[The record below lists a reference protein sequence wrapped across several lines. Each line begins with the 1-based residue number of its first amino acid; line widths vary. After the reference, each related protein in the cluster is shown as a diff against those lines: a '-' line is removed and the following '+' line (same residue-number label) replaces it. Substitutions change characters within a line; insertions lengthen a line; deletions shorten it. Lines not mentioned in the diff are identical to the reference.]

1 MFAAQVP
8 AFGDFLGRAATFG
21 NHATAVDQVPR
32 GGDLMVRYPDGT
44 LRNLT
49 KEAGFGMQGF
59 QGLNAIAVREPSI
72 HWSGTKALF
81 SMLVGSP
88 TDFGGPAAGPFFWQ
102 LYEVSNFG
110 QGQTAVIS
118 KVANQPANVNN
129 VSPLYAAS
137 DDRILFT
144 SDRPHNGLTH
154 LYPPLDEYESSP
166 TVSGIWSLNPAVAG
180 GDVHILNHTPSGAFT
195 PIIDSAGRV
204 VFTRWDHLQRDQQ
217 RDGGGFGAKNF
228 TSETAGAASA
238 NVDQNPGSEVFPE
251 PRSPSTSPYGPVRAH
266 FFNAF
271 SPWQMN
277 DDGTDEETLNHVGR
291 HELNFGFLEKTFAAD
306 PDLQE
311 DNSGDTAGRANRKQV
326 NTDGGLFHLR
336 EDPATPGTYL
346 GIMAREFGSL
356 ATNQI
361 VRLTGGS
368 NLNGDQMVVTDVT
381 VGGLNANGSPGGR
394 YRNPLP
400 LTSGKLVAT
409 YTSSPTANAD
419 TNRATMKDF
428 RLKLLNPSGPGGL
441 FEGAAATP
449 LTNGIVKNVTWFN
462 PNNGSDPNAHHEGAL
477 WEMEAVEVVARQR
490 PARAGPQLEAPEAS
504 VFTQQQVDPA
514 AFRNWLVT
522 NNLALIVSRNVTSR
536 DDADR
541 QQPFNLRV
549 PGGVESISTSRP
561 GARKYDVAALQIF
574 QADQIR
580 GYDRAGRRSIA
591 QPLHGLPVTNPNPGT
606 VISSVNV
613 GADGSTAAFVP
624 ARRALTWQLTD
635 QQGAPVVRERMWL
648 TMQPGEVRVCA
659 SCHGANVKDQAGRT
673 AIVNEP
679 DALRQLLAAWKA
691 MPGAT
696 QAAQAAQ
703 SARAIRTG
711 TVAPLLQRALEEKK
725 R

>member
-1 MFAAQVP
+1 
-8 AFGDFLGRAATFG
+8 
-21 NHATAVDQVPR
+21 
-32 GGDLMVRYPDGT
+32 
-44 LRNLT
+44 
-49 KEAGFGMQGF
+49 
-59 QGLNAIAVREPSI
+59 
-72 HWSGTKALF
+72 
-81 SMLVGSP
+81 
-88 TDFGGPAAGPFFWQ
+88 
-102 LYEVSNFG
+102 
-110 QGQTAVIS
+110 
-118 KVANQPANVNN
+118 
-129 VSPLYAAS
+129 
-137 DDRILFT
+137 
-144 SDRPHNGLTH
+144 
-154 LYPPLDEYESSP
+154 
-166 TVSGIWSLNPAVAG
+166 
-180 GDVHILNHTPSGAFT
+180 
-195 PIIDSAGRV
+195 
-204 VFTRWDHLQRDQQ
+204 
-217 RDGGGFGAKNF
+217 
-228 TSETAGAASA
+228 
-238 NVDQNPGSEVFPE
+238 
-251 PRSPSTSPYGPVRAH
+251 
-266 FFNAF
+266 
-271 SPWQMN
+271 
-277 DDGTDEETLNHVGR
+277 
-291 HELNFGFLEKTFAAD
+291 
-306 PDLQE
+306 
-311 DNSGDTAGRANRKQV
+311 
-326 NTDGGLFHLR
+326 
-336 EDPATPGTYL
+336 
-346 GIMAREFGSL
+346 
-356 ATNQI
+356 
-361 VRLTGGS
+361 
-368 NLNGDQMVVTDVT
+368 
-381 VGGLNANGSPGGR
+381 
-394 YRNPLP
+394 
-400 LTSGKLVAT
+400 
-409 YTSSPTANAD
+409 
-419 TNRATMKDF
+419 
-428 RLKLLNPSGPGGL
+428 
-441 FEGAAATP
+441 
-449 LTNGIVKNVTWFN
+449 TNGIVKNVTWFN
-462 PNNGSDPNAHHEGAL
+462 PNNGSDPNAHHEGEL

-490 PARAGPQLEAPEAS
+490 PVRAGPQLEAPEAS
-504 VFTQQQVDPA
+504 VFSQQQVDPA

-591 QPLHGLPVTNPNPGT
+591 QPLHGLPVTNPNPGA